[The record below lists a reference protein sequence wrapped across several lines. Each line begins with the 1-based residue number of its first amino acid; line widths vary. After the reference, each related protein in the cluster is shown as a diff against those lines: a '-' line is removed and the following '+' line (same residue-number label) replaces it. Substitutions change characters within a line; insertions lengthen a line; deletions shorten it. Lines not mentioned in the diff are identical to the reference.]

1 MGVKENI
8 VDAAYRLFAED
19 GLNKVSVGAI
29 CKESGCSKGGF
40 YHHFESKEALVE
52 FIVVGYVKELKEELE
67 TMVEEKE
74 LDVILG
80 ISRVIDKVNS
90 YKTSQMNEW
99 PGIQKMLSFEGNH
112 IIIQSMVDAF
122 NALMNETY
130 TKLIERGN
138 HEGILNVQYPKPL
151 AALLTREVAHLYGQ
165 ISMVL
170 MSEDK
175 SNYDAFKETVRF
187 SENFLNG
194 QLGLTDRKL
203 GIDEKVF
210 TYVDYAMKNM
220 P

>member
-19 GLNKVSVGAI
+19 GFNKVSVGAI

-122 NALMNETY
+122 NSLMNDTY
-130 TKLIERGN
+130 SKLIERGN
-138 HEGILNVQYPKPL
+138 REGVLNVQFPKPL